1 MDENVCAICL
11 DGLYEGIK
19 ESNMQL
25 ICDHQF
31 HKQCIQLWFDT
42 KSNCP
47 VCRTQ
52 TNPITEEIR
61 WSLDAMRSTLE
72 EHPSNS
78 MALRMVEGSGGR
90 AVQSVS
96 TRLALMDRINGP
108 LASTPMTNATRLAS
122 PTTGAII
129 TRLAVIARRRQFCWN
144 VEHIRRLR
152 SRPTNLITRPVH
164 PRWRL

>member
-1 MDENVCAICL
+1 MDKFLFLKYSLIFVQILTLISFTLYLSHVFEESLDNHKALEPNIDDYIDDNQLWESRMDGLVVFGFLLFLYCVITFGVYSVIEEKIGRILAMDENDCAICL
-11 DGLYEGIK
+11 DGLNEGTK

-31 HKQCIQLWFDT
+31 HKQCIKLWFDT

-72 EHPSNS
+72 
-78 MALRMVEGSGGR
+78 
-90 AVQSVS
+90 
-96 TRLALMDRINGP
+96 
-108 LASTPMTNATRLAS
+108 
-122 PTTGAII
+122 
-129 TRLAVIARRRQFCWN
+129 
-144 VEHIRRLR
+144 
-152 SRPTNLITRPVH
+152 
-164 PRWRL
+164 